1 MRKSLLRIAILTV
14 LGILP
19 YNLALADVDITGSME
34 FHYVSKDPGTTVS
47 GASNDY
53 FHNDSKVEIVF
64 SNKTNTGLNISL
76 YQTLRTNNNSN
87 SDSDESFMT
96 IEGNFGYLGL
106 GSSGGVGDELTPT
119 AADLIGPGSTDD
131 KAPQF
136 YSSTGSLT
144 SQQASLINIIDN
156 ENNITYKLPTIS
168 GLTLGASYKDAGDT
182 ASANDDETVFAGSY
196 EMVSG
201 NLTGTLAY
209 ATNSISG
216 ATAGAGGINSSSIG
230 LTLASGPITVIIAQA
245 EDDQS
250 TSIKTEVND
259 YGFSYAVDDSLTLA
273 VTGTE
278 VTESLGSEALDVTS
292 VSTKY
297 TIASGLDS
305 YITYHDY
312 DYKAGTSGATS
323 DDGSALIVSVVAT
336 F

>member
-1 MRKSLLRIAILTV
+1 MRKLLLRTATLSV
-14 LGILP
+14 LATLP
-19 YNLALADVDITGSME
+19 YSLAVADVAINGSME

-53 FHNDSKVEIVF
+53 FHNDSKVELGF
-64 SNKTNTGLNISL
+64 SNKTDTGLNISM

-87 SDSDESFMT
+87 VDSDASYMT
-96 IEGNFGYLGL
+96 VEGNFGYIGL
-106 GSSGGVGDELTPT
+106 GNSGGIGDELTPT
-119 AADLIGPGSTDD
+119 AADLIGPGSTDA

-156 ENNITYKLPTIS
+156 ENNITYKLPSIN
-168 GLTLGASYKDAGDT
+168 GLTVGASYKDAGDD
-182 ASANDDETVFAGSY
+182 ASANADETVFAGSY

-209 ATNSISG
+209 ATNSIGG
-216 ATAGAGGINSSSIG
+216 ATAGAGSTNSSSIG
-230 LTLASGPITVIIAQA
+230 VTLSSGPFTVIIAQA

-250 TSIKTEVND
+250 TSITTEVND
-259 YGFSYAVDDSLTLA
+259 YGFSYAVDDALTLA

-278 VTESLGSEALDVTS
+278 VSETQGSETLDVTS
-292 VSTKY
+292 ISAKY

-323 DDGSALIVSVVAT
+323 DDGSAILVSLEAT

>member
-1 MRKSLLRIAILTV
+1 MRKSLLRISILTF

-19 YNLALADVDITGSME
+19 YNLALADVAITGSME
-34 FHYVSKDPGTTVS
+34 FHYVSQDPGTSVS

-53 FHNDSKVEIVF
+53 FHNDSKVEIEF
-64 SNKTNTGLNISL
+64 SNKTNAGLNISL

-87 SDSDESFMT
+87 VDSDGSFMT

-119 AADLIGPGSTDD
+119 AADLIGPGSTDA

-136 YSSTGSLT
+136 YWSTGSLT

-182 ASANDDETVFAGSY
+182 AAANDDETVFAGSY

-216 ATAGAGGINSSSIG
+216 ATAGAGGTNSSSIG
-230 LTLASGPITVIIAQA
+230 LTLALGPITVIIAQA

-250 TSIKTEVND
+250 TSITTEAND

-278 VTESLGSEALDVTS
+278 VSESLGSESLDVTS
-292 VSTKY
+292 VSAKY
-297 TIASGLDS
+297 TIASGLNS

-312 DYKAGTSGATS
+312 DYKAGASGATS
-323 DDGSALIVSVVAT
+323 DDGSALIVSVEAT